1 MTNDLLNLHLV
12 ETPGAQTNITD
23 VSTASLVDQIRKD
36 YCDQA
41 QSKQI
46 ELVVSSD
53 PNNFV
58 FDSDPALLQLIV
70 DNLLGNALKFTP
82 DGGKVTC
89 TLGGQSGGVTMA
101 VADTGCGIPP
111 EIQDRVFERFFQA
124 AASRSGDASARG
136 TGLGLAIVKHAADRL
151 GGTVA
156 LESKPDE
163 GTRVTITLPQAPRTA

>member
-1 MTNDLLNLHLV
+1 QILEVHAARVVAGQPQGIAVLLVLRDVTEIAQTAAVKAEFVANASHELRTPLATIRAAAETLGDDPGSVAKVADILNRHITRLEQMTNDLLNLHLV

-89 TLGGQSGGVTMA
+89 TLG
-101 VADTGCGIPP
+101 
-111 EIQDRVFERFFQA
+111 
-124 AASRSGDASARG
+124 
-136 TGLGLAIVKHAADRL
+136 
-151 GGTVA
+151 
-156 LESKPDE
+156 
-163 GTRVTITLPQAPRTA
+163 